1 MNGIHGCFL
10 PFELFP
16 TSLRGSLAG
25 ELQCWSSELDLGDP
39 DFAEELPSL
48 DTRRRND
55 STRSLVLGFFT

>member
-1 MNGIHGCFL
+1 MNGIQGCFL
-10 PFELFP
+10 PLELLP

-25 ELQCWSSELDLGDP
+25 ELQYWSLETDLGDP
-39 DFAEELPSL
+39 DFDELPSL